1 MSGAENVEAVSGT
14 VNTEAV
20 SGAENVEVVSGTVN
34 LEAGVFTMAG
44 DFKIKI
50 KAIQVLLHC
59 IK

>member
-1 MSGAENVEAVSGT
+1 MNGIVNAEAVSGT
-14 VNTEAV
+14 VNAEAV
-20 SGAENVEVVSGTVN
+20 SGTVTVEAVSGTVN

-50 KAIQVLLHC
+50 KAIRVLLHC